1 MPNCEKISTPL
12 MPDRITNDRPLVSV
26 IIPTYNRARDLKEA
40 VDSVLRQTYQN
51 IEIIVVDDG
60 STDETHEIMNSF
72 TDQRIKYIKKKNE
85 RHPGKTR
92 NVGLQAAKGEYIAF
106 LDDDDLWLPEKLE
119 IQMAEMRKQP
129 QYAWSYTHYKIFGT
143 GESRE
148 YHIPPRQRNI
158 SGRILESLARFGS
171 FLATPTICVKR
182 EVFDKTGGFAEIPE
196 LRSGQDFDLWL
207 RIACKFEVLCIPQQ
221 LVLVRFQGKSTSET
235 FIPGRSFALYERNIK
250 DAPLP
255 ASLKK
260 YWLSNSYLTEA
271 EYKLSHALPGFRKD
285 FRKALTLY
293 PFMPARWIIFP
304 ILLLPASW
312 ARTLYFKLK
321 TLQKTLFQRS

>member
-12 MPDRITNDRPLVSV
+12 MPDRITNDRPLTSV

-40 VDSVLRQTYQN
+40 VNSVLRQTYQN
-51 IEIIVVDDG
+51 MEIIVVDDG
-60 STDETHEIMNSF
+60 STDETHELMNSF

-92 NVGLQAAKGEYIAF
+92 NVGLQAARGEYIAF

-158 SGRILESLARFGS
+158 SGHILESLARFGS
-171 FLATPTICVKR
+171 SLPHRLYASKGRCLIKRADLPKSRNSAPDRISISGSASPVNSRFSAFPNNWFLSGSRASPHRKHSFPAVRLLCMRGTSRTP
-182 EVFDKTGGFAEIPE
+182 
-196 LRSGQDFDLWL
+196 
-207 RIACKFEVLCIPQQ
+207 
-221 LVLVRFQGKSTSET
+221 RF
-235 FIPGRSFALYERNIK
+235 RRV
-250 DAPLP
+250 
-255 ASLKK
+255 
-260 YWLSNSYLTEA
+260 
-271 EYKLSHALPGFRKD
+271 
-285 FRKALTLY
+285 
-293 PFMPARWIIFP
+293 
-304 ILLLPASW
+304 
-312 ARTLYFKLK
+312 
-321 TLQKTLFQRS
+321 